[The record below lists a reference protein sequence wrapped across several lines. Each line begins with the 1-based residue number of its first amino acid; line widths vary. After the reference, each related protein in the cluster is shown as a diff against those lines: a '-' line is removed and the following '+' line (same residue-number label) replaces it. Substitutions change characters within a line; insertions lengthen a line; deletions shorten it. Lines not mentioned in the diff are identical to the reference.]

1 MGMDMTG
8 RVLTLAKYEI
18 SRPPARSTPIYFI
31 ANLFIRVTTG
41 IGTAVICRRA
51 RISMLLQ
58 ARANVHL

>member
-41 IGTAVICRRA
+41 TAVICRRA